1 MKANKALKRLA
12 KIEASVSDL
21 AKRFIPS
28 THIREVLQDAKAA
41 VIRAKEAVLHASTGT
56 AKKKTAPPK
65 AGRPAKK
72 SRTGLKKS
80 TGKQREI
87 KAAARKAK
95 KRPPVK
101 KAAKKAASKRVPSA
115 PISAMTDIAAQE
127 PIDTPALASV
137 VGNT

>member
-56 AKKKTAPPK
+56 AKKKAPPK

-72 SRTGLKKS
+72 SPPGSKKS
-80 TGKQREI
+80 TGKRREI

-95 KRPPVK
+95 KRAPVK
-101 KAAKKAASKRVPSA
+101 KAAKKAAAKRAPSA

-127 PIDTPALASV
+127 PIETPALTSV